1 METQANNGIIKEAP
15 ASIICMEGEFSDLS
29 FPVYPDEQVIIG
41 RDLTTANI
49 ILSNPDVSKKHCI
62 IRYFEPH
69 DAFFVTDVSTS
80 GTYRKNGER
89 LAKNRSIEVPAGT
102 VISVCDG
109 KNTFL
114 LTSKKN
120 NLGGE

>member
-1 METQANNGIIKEAP
+1 METQANNGIVKEAP
-15 ASIICMEGEFSDLS
+15 AAIICLEGEFSDLS

-89 LAKNRSIEVPAGT
+89 LAKNRSIELPAGT
-102 VISVCDG
+102 AISVCDG
-109 KNTFL
+109 RNTFL

-120 NLGGE
+120 NMGGE